1 MKKSLF
7 QTLTFVPAA
16 LLLTNLMLVG
26 GMLAP
31 SAIAAPR
38 WRFKPP
44 NRGAPGTNGS
54 GASRPSCPVMA
65 KFPVILASTTS
76 NWGETIDAK
85 PTFWF
90 YQPYEGVSI
99 ELSLT
104 DEETQ
109 KTVFSQQYVPKK
121 GTGMRSLEY
130 PKTAP
135 ELAVDKVYRWQVNF
149 VCDAKTNQ
157 SFGLN
162 GAIVRRKV
170 SNPLKCQLKRA
181 KPEDRVALLAEQG
194 LWYNTVNE
202 LIALRRKQPKD
213 PVILEN
219 WQNLMKDAEVQLE
232 NWMNEP
238 FLD

>member
-1 MKKSLF
+1 MKKSLL
-7 QTLTFVPAA
+7 QTVRLAT
-16 LLLTNLMLVG
+16 LLLTHLIWMGSLVV
-26 GMLAP
+26 AP
-31 SAIAAPR
+31 SAIAASR

-54 GASRPSCPVMA
+54 GASRPGCPVMA
-65 KFPVILASTTS
+65 KLPVILASTTS

-99 ELSLT
+99 ELSLR
-104 DEETQ
+104 DEEAQ
-109 KTVFSQQYVPKK
+109 KTVFSQQYAPKK
-121 GTGMRSLEY
+121 GTGMRMLEY

-135 ELAVDKVYRWQVNF
+135 ELAVYRWQVNF

-162 GAIVRRKV
+162 GAIVRRKI

-202 LIALRRKQPKD
+202 LITLRRKQPKD

-219 WQNLMKDAEVQLE
+219 WQNLMKDTEVQLE